1 MGIRKLGA
9 LVWLCICA
17 SSAAAQ
23 PADLILRHGKILT
36 VDSRFRVVDS
46 IAIRGDR
53 IVSVGTREEAEK
65 FAGPKTRR
73 VDLQGKTAL
82 PGLMD
87 SHVHST
93 DASMYEF
100 DHPVPE

>member
-1 MGIRKLGA
+1 MGVRKLTWA
-9 LVWLCICA
+9 ILCCSIRA
-17 SSAAAQ
+17 VPAAAQ
-23 PADLILRHGKILT
+23 PADLILHNGKILT

-53 IVSVGTREEAEK
+53 IVSTGTREETDR
-65 FAGPKTRR
+65 FAGPNTRR
-73 VDLQGKTAL
+73 IDLQAKTAL

-87 SHVHST
+87 THVHAT

-100 DHPVPE
+100 DHPVP